1 MVSVDDDLR
10 CPNCGNPIPAEL
22 GQHAQNLVSGT
33 VTCPHCGVSVPLRD
47 DASEEVE
54 TADVERA
61 TAAPPGLHEAD
72 ESFSGEETLEGLAD
86 DLRNEPT

>member
-10 CPNCGNPIPAEL
+10 CPNCGNAVPTEL

-33 VTCPHCGVSVPLRD
+33 VTCPHCGTSVPLRE
-47 DASEEVE
+47 DASEEP

-61 TAAPPGLHEAD
+61 TAAPPGRPEGV
-72 ESFSGEETLEGLAD
+72 ESFSGEETAQGVAEE
-86 DLRNEPT
+86 LRDKPT